1 MYARNT
7 ASGSR
12 AHLWYHRS
20 ATCPPGGEIWNQVVD
35 RVHGWTPANQSTQ
48 IPLFLKG
55 EKILTKTLFEITKF
69 LQGINRNSTR
79 SSISFFNFLCRG
91 RHNSEKKQGKEG
103 KSRETA
109 RSRLWNKQKQSRH
122 SVKSYTGSQTLK
134 KTVQR
139 KRKCYFFSFRC
150 F

>member
-1 MYARNT
+1 MCTRNT

-55 EKILTKTLFEITKF
+55 EKILTKTLFEITKY

-79 SSISFFNFLCRG
+79 VVFHFLIFFAEDATTRRRSKAKRARAG
-91 RHNSEKKQGKEG
+91 KQ
-103 KSRETA
+103 RDPDYET
-109 RSRLWNKQKQSRH
+109 NKNKADI
-122 SVKSYTGSQTLK
+122 L
-134 KTVQR
+134 
-139 KRKCYFFSFRC
+139 
-150 F
+150 